1 MKEKSKTLT
10 NLHSLE
16 LGSACDVRAIRCGEV
31 SHGVRGRLQPVHE
44 PAGVCTSN
52 SSRWDWK
59 PSATALTCCFFHY
72 MLSGNRFTSLW
83 LTKLNSS
90 ALYLF
95 LWPLR
100 LNTKIRVFV
109 RSSQRSSSPPPPAH
123 PHTLLAHTA
132 GLSVTGWGGGLWS
145 SAVLGCLALH
155 LPINARHKQ
164 SRQAL

>member
-1 MKEKSKTLT
+1 MW
-10 NLHSLE
+10 
-16 LGSACDVRAIRCGEV
+16 CRAIRCGEV

-44 PAGVCTSN
+44 PAGVRTSY

-59 PSATALTCCFFHY
+59 PSATALTCCFFHF
-72 MLSGNRFTSLW
+72 MLLGNRFTSFW
-83 LTKLNSS
+83 FTKLNSS

-95 LWPLR
+95 FWPLR

-109 RSSQRSSSPPPPAH
+109 RSSRRASLH
-123 PHTLLAHTA
+123 PLLYTPTLCKSLLARTA
-132 GLSVTGWGGGLWS
+132 GLSVTAERGWS
-145 SAVLGCLALH
+145 SAALGCLVLH